1 MRRGYLLLLLA
12 IGINL
17 LSSFFAFS
25 KGGGYQI
32 DIKLKDAKTEMLYL
46 QGYYGNSTFIVD
58 SAAGRKDLFRF
69 KSKKQ
74 ELHPGIYTVLTQ
86 EYIPLF
92 N

>member
-1 MRRGYLLLLLA
+1 MNYEKRLFTTATCYWNQSVIFL
-12 IGINL
+12 
-17 LSSFFAFS
+17 FAFS

-69 KSKKQ
+69 KSKNRN
-74 ELHPGIYTVLTQ
+74 
-86 EYIPLF
+86 YIRGSIPC
-92 N
+92 